1 MTDVI
6 NILKSLGYSTVPAS
20 FYGEIAVWKS
30 WYDGNVRSFHRYQVY
45 NGLQHVDCR
54 RYTMGMAKKVA
65 EDWANLLLNEKV
77 KITLEGTAEQ
87 EFFDEVCKANN
98 FAVKSNE
105 MQEIKSAVGT
115 AAYVVRASGVSVDKE
130 TGNVTNGEGA
140 ALKIDYVTAHNIF
153 PLSWENGV
161 VKECA
166 FSSSVVD
173 KDATYT
179 YLQIHHL
186 DDDGNYTIENKL
198 YQNTTETELS
208 KVKSLENV
216 PPVVHTGSKT
226 PQFVIDRLNIANNVD
241 NTLPMGI
248 PAFAN
253 AIDQLKGVDVAYD
266 SYVNEFQLGKKRVM
280 VKPGAVKDLDG
291 NPIFDPNELYYYV
304 LPEDTTDGNV
314 IQPIDMTLRTAEHST
329 GIQDMLNALSMRC
342 GFGKNYYKFE
352 SGSVTTAK
360 EVISSNQDLQSAVHK
375 NGIILKSAMEGLARI
390 ILRMGNSIMGKGLN
404 ENVNVKV
411 ELDDSIF
418 VDREKVLE
426 DMRLDVQA
434 GILKPEIYIA
444 EKYSVSVKK
453 AKEMMP
459 GMEDLTDEDQ
469 DEIGAPNDVGDSKGI
484 ASAIKKAIQILAKA
498 IGLNLASKGGGED
511 MTDEEQDEV
520 E

>member
-20 FYGEIAVWKS
+20 FYGEIAAWKS
-30 WYDGNVRSFHRYQVY
+30 WYDGNVKNFHRYQVY

-87 EFFDEVCKANN
+87 EFFDSVCKANN

-105 MQEIKSAVGT
+105 MQELKSAVGT
-115 AAYVVRASGVSVDKE
+115 AAYVVRADGVIVDEITGSVMDGK
-130 TGNVTNGEGA
+130 GA
-140 ALKIDYVTAHNIF
+140 ELKIDYVTAQDIF
-153 PLSWENGV
+153 PIRWENGI

-166 FSSSVVD
+166 FSSKIKQDV
-173 KDATYT
+173 KTYV
-179 YLQIHHL
+179 YLQIHRV
-186 DDDGNYTIENKL
+186 DKNGDYVIENKVFDGNEEVSL
-198 YQNTTETELS
+198 ATVKQLS
-208 KVKSLENV
+208 NV
-216 PPVVHTGSKT
+216 PPKVHTGFKK

-241 NTLPMGI
+241 NTIPMGI

-280 VKPGAVKDLDG
+280 VRPGAVKDLQG

-304 LPEDTTDGNV
+304 LPEDTTDGNI

-329 GIQDMLNALSMRC
+329 GIQDMLNALSSRC
-342 GFGKNYYKFE
+342 GFGENHYRFD
-352 SGSVTTAK
+352 SGSVSTATQ
-360 EVISSNQDLQSAVHK
+360 VISENSTMFRTIKKHE
-375 NGIILKSAMEGLARI
+375 IILKNVLTELCRI
-390 ILRMGNSIMGKGLN
+390 VLRLGNSIMGKGLN
-404 ENVNVKV
+404 EDV
-411 ELDDSIF
+411 ETSIDFDDSII
-418 VDREKVLE
+418 E
-426 DMRLDVQA
+426 DKQTDFSRDMQMLNA
-434 GILKPEIYIA
+434 GIMNDWEFRA
-444 EKYSVSVKK
+444 RW
-453 AKEMMP
+453 MN
-459 GMEDLTDEDQ
+459 EDEAT
-469 DEIGAPNDVGDSKGI
+469 
-484 ASAIKKAIQILAKA
+484 AKA
-498 IGLNLASKGGGED
+498 ALPKMED

>member
-6 NILKSLGYSTVPAS
+6 NILKSMGYSTVPAS

-45 NGLQHVDCR
+45 NGLQHVDCK

-87 EFFDEVCKANN
+87 EFFDSVCKDNN

-105 MQEIKSAVGT
+105 MQDLKSAVGT

-130 TGNVTNGEGA
+130 TGIVTNGEGA
-140 ALKIDYVTAHNIF
+140 SLKIDYVTAPNIF
-153 PLSWENGV
+153 PLSWENGI

-166 FSSSVVD
+166 FSSTVVE

-186 DDDGNYTIENKL
+186 EDDGNYTIENKL

-216 PPVVHTGSKT
+216 PPKVHTGSKN

-280 VKPGAVKDLDG
+280 VKPGAVNDLDG
-291 NPIFDPNELYYYV
+291 NPVFDPNELYYYV

-314 IQPIDMTLRTAEHST
+314 IQPIDMTLRTAEHNA
-329 GIQDMLNALSMRC
+329 GLQDMLNALSSRC
-342 GFGKNYYKFE
+342 GFGENHYRFDN
-352 SGSVTTAK
+352 GSVATATQ
-360 EVISSNQDLQSAVHK
+360 VISENSTMFRTIKKHE
-375 NGIILKSAMEGLARI
+375 IILENVLTDLCRI
-390 ILRMGNSIMGKGLN
+390 VLRLGNSIMGKGLN
-404 ENVNVKV
+404 EDV
-411 ELDDSIF
+411 EISIDFDDSII
-418 VDREKVLE
+418 E
-426 DMRLDVQA
+426 DKQTDFARDMQMLNA
-434 GILKPEIYIA
+434 GIMNAWEFRA
-444 EKYSVSVKK
+444 RW
-453 AKEMMP
+453 MN
-459 GMEDLTDEDQ
+459 EDEAT
-469 DEIGAPNDVGDSKGI
+469 
-484 ASAIKKAIQILAKA
+484 AKA
-498 IGLNLASKGGGED
+498 ALPKMED
-511 MTDEEQDEV
+511 MTDEKQDEV